1 MKLQGKVAM
10 ITGAGG
16 VIGTATTLRFASEGA
31 MIVAVDIDQTK
42 IDVLKGKIADSTT
55 FIGCIADVTK
65 TAEVRLA
72 VQKAADIGGIDIL
85 VNIAGGPSG
94 SGHGDHPFHDKPEEI
109 WSRVVDL
116 NLKGAMI
123 CSHEVIA
130 RMIEKRGGKII
141 SISSI
146 DGLRGSADLGKC
158 DYSAAKAGL
167 LGFSKA
173 IAKELGRYRI
183 NVNVV
188 SLGQIANGREKT
200 NADPASWE
208 RYGAGSILNRFGEP
222 EEAAGIIAYLAS
234 SEADYITGQNFILG
248 GGCYM

>member
-1 MKLQGKVAM
+1 MNLKEKVAM

-16 VIGTATTLRFASEGA
+16 VIGTATVLRLAAEGA
-31 MIVAVDIDQTK
+31 KIVGVDMDQK
-42 IDVLKGKIADSTT
+42 RLEDLKGKIPGRTD
-55 FIGCIADVTK
+55 FIGCLADVTNSG
-65 TAEVRLA
+65 EVHSALE
-72 VQKAADIGGIDIL
+72 KAAEFGGVDIL

-94 SGHGDHPFHDKPEEI
+94 SGHGDYPFHEKPEEI
-109 WSRVVDL
+109 WSKVVDL

-130 RMIEKRGGKII
+130 GMISKGSGKII

-167 LGFSKA
+167 LGFSKS
-173 IAKELGRYRI
+173 IAKELGRYKI
-183 NVNVV
+183 NVNVI
-188 SLGQIANGREKT
+188 SLGQIANGREKN
-200 NADPASWE
+200 NADPGSWE

-222 EEAAGIIAYLAS
+222 EEAAAMIAYLAS
-234 SEADYITGQNFILG
+234 SEADYITGQNFVLG

>member
-1 MKLQGKVAM
+1 MKLKGKVAM

-16 VIGTATTLRFASEGA
+16 VIGTATVLRLASEGA
-31 MIVAVDIDQTK
+31 KIVAVDIDQK
-42 IDVLKGKIADSTT
+42 KLDVLKGRIAGLTEY
-55 FIGCIADVTK
+55 IGCVADVTN
-65 TAEVRLA
+65 TGEVRSA
-72 VQKAADIGGIDIL
+72 VEKAADFGSVDIL

-94 SGHGDHPFHDKPEEI
+94 SGHGDYPFHEKPEQI

-123 CSHEVIA
+123 CCHEVIA
-130 RMIEKRGGKII
+130 GMIEKRGGKII
-141 SISSI
+141 TIGSI

-158 DYSAAKAGL
+158 DYCAAKAGL

-208 RYGAGSILNRFGEP
+208 RYGAGSIL
-222 EEAAGIIAYLAS
+222 AS
-234 SEADYITGQNFILG
+234 SEADYITGQNFVVG